1 MERIV
6 SLLYRNSTRI
16 ELATG
21 CRRRCAIR
29 YLISAKFSLIGLGLE
44 RAFFP
49 EVIPHLFLYRG
60 PIEIYNLSR
69 STFLITLLLEWLP
82 NDEWLWCNKS
92 GIRTQVF
99 GQCRICPLDPNIF
112 TEDDFVTDEVSDI
125 PLESRSSTDLP
136 HLPTVMPSTKAGS
149 SQRPTA
155 NLFRNVGPYQRL
167 SYIPSSTAGLFR
179 HLTASNSPVAGP
191 SQPSTDVSSSS
202 ADSFQPIG
210 NLDPPTLDIRIQRP
224 CSSAS

>member
-92 GIRTQVF
+92 GIRTQLF

-112 TEDDFVTDEVSDI
+112 TGDDFVTGSLTFHWSLARAQIFPICQLSCPVQRRD
-125 PLESRSSTDLP
+125 PLSVQLLISLEMWVPIS
-136 HLPTVMPSTKAGS
+136 VC
-149 SQRPTA
+149 
-155 NLFRNVGPYQRL
+155 
-167 SYIPSSTAGLFR
+167 
-179 HLTASNSPVAGP
+179 LTYPLQQQAFFG
-191 SQPSTDVSSSS
+191 
-202 ADSFQPIG
+202 I
-210 NLDPPTLDIRIQRP
+210 
-224 CSSAS
+224 